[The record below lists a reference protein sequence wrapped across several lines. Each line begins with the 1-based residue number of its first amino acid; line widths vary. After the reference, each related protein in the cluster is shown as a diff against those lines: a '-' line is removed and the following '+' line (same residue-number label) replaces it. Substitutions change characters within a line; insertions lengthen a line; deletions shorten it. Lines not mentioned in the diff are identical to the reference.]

1 MAYIGTCSL
10 SEGKKALLA
19 LIDEIKANN
28 LDWNEAE
35 TRFQIIDRL
44 IIECLGWPREMVR
57 LEQPQNRKYSDY
69 ELGLPRKVIWEA
81 KKEGKVFDLPA
92 NSNKNTLCDLASII
106 ESDEEAREAIEQV
119 QGYCIKRGV
128 EIAVVT
134 NGRQIIAF
142 FATRTDGLDP
152 LQCKCFVVD
161 GYEQLIEKFNQV
173 WQTLSPEGIFERRLY
188 RFLKVGEDSKLPEK
202 LSHFLYD
209 YPKYRYPSN
218 LQHSLSTISELLL
231 NDIIEQEDVEQRFYQ
246 DCYCE
251 SGALS
256 QHALVSKHLLSSRY
270 QALFSPSEKTVIT
283 PATQK
288 DGSLSI
294 NSEVIASS
302 VRQRPIV
309 LIGDVGVGKTSFIK
323 HLMHVSANK
332 EFKDSIYI
340 YINLGSQGALS
351 AELKDFILSEV
362 ERQLYEKY
370 SVDIRE
376 ASFIRGVYDS
386 EIRRFENGIFAELK
400 KNNPDLYATKLMDF
414 LEKKIQ
420 YTDMHLKASIDHIA
434 KGRKKQIVIALDNAD
449 QRNINVQQ
457 EAFIIAQNFSR
468 EWLAVVFVTVRPHT
482 FFQSR
487 KSGTLAAYPPR
498 VFTILPP
505 RVDQVIER
513 RLKFALGVA
522 EGKIQIQHLGNIHL
536 NLANIAT
543 FIRALLFSLNRN
555 EKLVEFLS
563 NITGGNIREVIGFV
577 TRFIGSPNVDAEKII
592 HKMDNGGYVI
602 PLHEFWKS
610 ALLGE
615 YSHYDPVSSI
625 ALNLFDI
632 VSFNPNEH
640 FLTPMILGYLNSEGK
655 HKNKD
660 GFVATNAIIAEM
672 QNFGFSPA
680 STSAMIQ
687 AANNKKLIET
697 AERVTFDEGEGNFFE
712 DKEPEN
718 FRLTTIGAYHLK
730 RWISEFSYLD
740 AMSHDTPILNEET
753 RDILRNDINSFN
765 ISDRLNRAVVF
776 RGYLTK
782 TWHDSNLRS
791 SYFDWDEVL
800 AIGEESF
807 ARVQRAIANDQSN
820 EEYA

>member
-10 SEGKKALLA
+10 AEGKLALTS
-19 LIDEIKANN
+19 LIDEIKMNN

-35 TRFQIIDRL
+35 TRFQIIDR
-44 IIECLGWPREMVR
+44 IITDCLGWPREMIR
-57 LEQPQNRKYSDY
+57 LEQPQNRKFSDY
-69 ELGLPRKVIWEA
+69 ELGTPRRVIWEA

-92 NSNKNTLCDLASII
+92 NANKNILCDLASII
-106 ESDEEAREAIEQV
+106 ESDSETREAIEQV

-128 EIAVVT
+128 DIAVVT
-134 NGRQIIAF
+134 NGKQIIAF

-152 LQCKCFVVD
+152 LQSKCLVLD
-161 GYEQLIEKFNQV
+161 GYDQLLEKFSQV
-173 WQTLSPEGIFERRLY
+173 WQTLSPEGVFERRLY

-209 YPKYRYPSN
+209 YPKYRYPSD
-218 LQHSLSTISELLL
+218 LQYSLSTISELLL
-231 NDIIEQEDVEQRFYQ
+231 NDIIDQEDVEKRFYQ

-256 QHALVSKHLLSSRY
+256 QHALVSKQLLSSRY
-270 QALFSPSEKTVIT
+270 QALFNPTEKMVVS
-283 PATQK
+283 PATRK
-288 DGSLSI
+288 DGSLTI
-294 NSEVIASS
+294 DSEVIASS
-302 VRQRPIV
+302 IRQRPIV

-323 HLMHVSANK
+323 HLMLVSASN

-340 YINLGSQGALS
+340 YINLGSQGALTTD
-351 AELKDFILSEV
+351 LKDFILTEV

-370 SVDIRE
+370 AVDVRE
-376 ASFIRGVYDS
+376 ASFVRGVYDS
-386 EIRRFENGIFAELK
+386 EIKRFENGIFAGLK
-400 KNNPDLYATKLMDF
+400 SSDPSLYTVKLMEF
-414 LEKKIQ
+414 LEKKMQ
-420 YTDMHLKASIDHIA
+420 SVDMHLKSSIEHIA

-449 QRNINVQQ
+449 QRNTNIQQ
-457 EAFIIAQNFSR
+457 EAFIIAQNFSK
-468 EWLAVVFVTVRPHT
+468 EWQAVVFVTVRPHT
-482 FFQSR
+482 FFQSK

-513 RLKFALGVA
+513 RLKFALDVA
-522 EGKIQIQHLGNIHL
+522 EGKIQIPHLGNIQL
-536 NLANIAT
+536 NLVNIAT

-555 EKLVEFLS
+555 ERLVEFLS

-577 TRFIGSPNVDAEKII
+577 TRFIGSPNVDADKII
-592 HKMDNGGYVI
+592 DKMENGGYVI

-615 YSHYDPVSSI
+615 YSHYDPMSSI

-632 VSFNPNEH
+632 ISVNQNEH
-640 FLTPMILGYLNSEGK
+640 FLTPMILGYLNFDGK

-660 GFVATNAIIAEM
+660 GFVITNAIITEM

-680 STSAMIQ
+680 STTALIQ

-697 AERVTFDEGEGNFFE
+697 AERVTFDEGEGNFFD

-718 FRLTTIGAYHLK
+718 FRITTVGAYHLK
-730 RWISEFSYLD
+730 RWISEFAYLD
-740 AMSHDTPILNEET
+740 AMSHDTPILNEE
-753 RDILRNDINSFN
+753 IRNTIKEEVNSFS
-765 ISDRLNRAVVF
+765 ISDRLNRALTF

-782 TWHDSNLRS
+782 TWHDSNLRP

-807 ARVQRAIANDQSN
+807 NKVQRAIANERLSS
-820 EEYA
+820 